1 MPRMPPAE
9 REAVAARPL
18 VATVIQW
25 LRDEITEGSVKAGDK
40 LPSEA
45 EMARHHSVS
54 RAVVREAVAVLRS
67 EGLLNVRRGVGAF
80 VTDRQH
86 EPSPFADL
94 SIERIASV
102 IELVELRIGCEPEAA
117 ALAAQRCS
125 GAQIEALLD
134 AHRRI
139 GEALAAGVSTRN
151 ADYTLHLRIAE
162 ATQNRRFIDLM
173 LLSRAGMV
181 GTGPDPRAEPSASLM
196 PANSNL
202 QEEHGRIVNAIVRGN
217 AEEARAAM
225 RCHLEGSRDRYRNL
239 LLSRMQQ

>member
-1 MPRMPPAE
+1 MIRLPEAEPAN
-9 REAVAARPL
+9 ARPL
-18 VATVIQW
+18 VAKVIQA
-25 LRDEITEGSVKAGDK
+25 LRDEMTQGAVKPGER
-40 LPSEA
+40 LESEA
-45 EMARHHSVS
+45 DLARRHGVS
-54 RAVVREAVAVLRS
+54 RAVVREAVAVLRA
-67 EGLLNVRRGVGAF
+67 EGRLDVRRGVGAF
-80 VTDRQH
+80 VTDQPS
-86 EPSPFADL
+86 ELSPFADL

-102 IELVELRIGCEPEAA
+102 IELIELRIGCEPEAA

-125 GAQIEALLD
+125 AAQVEALLD

-139 GEALAAGVSTRN
+139 GETLAAGESTRN

-202 QEEHGRIVNAIVRGN
+202 QEEHGRIVNAIVRGH

-225 RCHLEGSRDRYRNL
+225 RSHLEGSRDRYRNL